1 MCVDVVMLVSVWLLT
16 VLCVFVRIIII
27 ENVYNKDSKSSKI
40 TSNLHH

>member
-27 ENVYNKDSKSSKI
+27 ENVYNKYSKSSKI